1 MAGRR
6 DLHTVKSG
14 GARAD
19 SRKYFRVSAI
29 PRKLP
34 CVKFYGLPWHWS
46 WSAKL
51 LNVSLCLVTRNK
63 KAKEHN
69 MDEIRT
75 HDTRLLGDAL
85 KSRVSLTEVR
95 SSAGCSHTNQGKD
108 LNLISST
115 LSVSYTHY
123 SVVVLTKWYITFT
136 QS

>member
-1 MAGRR
+1 M
-6 DLHTVKSG
+6 HTVKSG
-14 GARAD
+14 GAWAD
-19 SRKYFRVSAI
+19 ARKYFRISAI

-34 CVKFYGLPWHWS
+34 CVKFYGLPWS

-51 LNVSLCLVTRNK
+51 LNVSLCLVTHNK

-69 MDEIRT
+69 LDGIRT
-75 HDTRLLGDAL
+75 HDTRFLRRRSYQLINVLLRYVAQL
-85 KSRVSLTEVR
+85 
-95 SSAGCSHTNQGKD
+95 AGKD

-123 SVVVLTKWYITFT
+123 SVVVLTNWYITFT